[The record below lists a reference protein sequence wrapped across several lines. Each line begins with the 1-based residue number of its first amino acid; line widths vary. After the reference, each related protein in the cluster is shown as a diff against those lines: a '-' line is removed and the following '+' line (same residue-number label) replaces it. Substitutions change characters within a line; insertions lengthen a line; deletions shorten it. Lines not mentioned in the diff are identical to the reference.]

1 MLFRG
6 LEPGRDL
13 SPQALILQKTQ
24 DVIFVLASFGFFLLC
39 AAFLLHEY
47 QRFSRRLPN
56 IGGPRG
62 LPLLGNLHQLR
73 PDPSETCRKWAS
85 HYGGIYQIS
94 MGNMP
99 VVVFNSMQAAKDV
112 FGTQGSTLVDRPKF
126 YTFHGVLSSRAAS
139 IGMTPW

>member
-1 MLFRG
+1 MSLA
-6 LEPGRDL
+6 LDTENDL
-13 SPQALILQKTQ
+13 SAQTLVLQKTYN
-24 DVIFVLASFGFFLLC
+24 ILFVLTFFGLALLC
-39 AAFLLHEY
+39 FAVLLHEY
-47 QRFSRRLPN
+47 QRFTRRLPN

-62 LPLLGNLHQLR
+62 LPLVGNLHQLS
-73 PDPSETCRKWAS
+73 PDPSETCRQWALR
-85 HYGGIYQIS
+85 YGGVYQIS

-112 FGTQGSTLVDRPKF
+112 FVTQGSALVDRPKF